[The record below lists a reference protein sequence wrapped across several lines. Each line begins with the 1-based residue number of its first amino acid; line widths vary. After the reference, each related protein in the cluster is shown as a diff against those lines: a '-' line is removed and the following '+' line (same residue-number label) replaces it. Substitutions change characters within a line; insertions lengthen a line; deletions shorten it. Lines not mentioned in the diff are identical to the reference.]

1 MGDTIEIDT
10 EVFAML
16 NIEEYR
22 FMTRSTPIVYQRDN
36 DKYSHLD
43 PKKNLCL
50 QLHRDMFSLRLD
62 IINDGVTEHGELYF
76 ITSNNRWPRSLS
88 NHEYRV
94 SGNLFKCVQEDTPTY
109 VLIGD
114 ISE

>member
-22 FMTRSTPIVYQRDN
+22 FTTRSAPIVYQRDN

-50 QLHRDMFSLRLD
+50 QLHRDMFSLRVD
-62 IINDGVTEHGELYF
+62 INNGDVTEYGELFF
-76 ITSNNRWPRSLS
+76 ITSSNRWPRSIS

-94 SGNLFKCVQEDTPTY
+94 SGNLFKCLLDATPTY

-114 ISE
+114 ITE